1 MVLPT
6 SALGGLTL
14 KNWYRCCLAVA
25 LIMTMIEP
33 ALIEPARCADR
44 PNIVLIISD
53 DQTYTDFGFMG
64 NEDVLT
70 PNLDRLA
77 SQSACYVNGY
87 VPSSVCRP
95 SLVSILTG
103 LYPHQHGVY
112 FNHPPPG
119 FSRLTKSPEIGKAE
133 FDALREKAALLIQD
147 IPTLPRRLAAS
158 GYRCFQ
164 TGKYWE
170 GHWRNAGFT
179 EGMTTAEPSPG
190 AKYGNKTLANGDV
203 VAHGNGDHGLSIGR
217 ETMQPLD
224 DFIDDCGE
232 TPFMVWYAPFLP
244 HTPHDSPQRYFDQ
257 YQDRSGIPAHRIPYY
272 AAISQFDDTVGQL
285 IRSVETRRH
294 TRDTIFIFVVDNGWE
309 PDAARYRTGQHEWDH
324 TKRSKRA
331 PFDAGLRTPILFR
344 WDGHAK
350 PGTRNPPVSS
360 IDIMPTILTATELR
374 QPLDQFPG
382 RNLWSDVSGEG
393 SLDSSRPVFGEIYP
407 GDATSLGHPER
418 DVAHRWI
425 RKGRYK
431 LITTHKHGRAASW
444 GSYLDGDA
452 LYDVVA
458 DPTESTNLIDRPG
471 LQKKRRELSRDLN
484 NWWSP

>member
-1 MVLPT
+1 MKTCSRFLLSVVLMT
-6 SALGGLTL
+6 TAVCSAAG
-14 KNWYRCCLAVA
+14 
-25 LIMTMIEP
+25 
-33 ALIEPARCADR
+33 ARI
-44 PNIVLIISD
+44 PNVVLIISD

-64 NEDVLT
+64 NQDVLT

-119 FSRLTKSPEIGKAE
+119 FSRLTRSPEIGKVE
-133 FDALREKAALLIQD
+133 FDALRKKAAVLIREV
-147 IPTLPRRLAAS
+147 PTLPRRLAAN

-179 EGMTTAEPSPG
+179 EGMTTAQPSPG

-203 VAHGNGDHGLSIGR
+203 VAHGNGDHGLRIGR
-217 ETMQPLD
+217 ETMQPIE

-244 HTPHDSPQRYFDQ
+244 HTPHDSPKEYFDL
-257 YQDRSGIPAHRIPYY
+257 YQDRAGIPEHRIPYY
-272 AAISQFDDTVGQL
+272 AAISQFDETVGQL
-285 IRSVETRRH
+285 IQFVEKRNLI
-294 TRDTIFIFVVDNGWE
+294 RDTIFVFVVDNGWE
-309 PDAARYRTGQHEWDH
+309 PDSSRYRSASREWDH

-344 WDGHAK
+344 WDGHVK
-350 PGTRNPPVSS
+350 PGIRRAPVSS
-360 IDIMPTILTATELR
+360 IDLVPTILAATELR
-374 QPLDQFPG
+374 KPSDQFPG
-382 RNLWSDVSGEG
+382 RNLWLNVAGKEP
-393 SLDSSRPVFGEIYP
+393 LDPARPVFGEIYP
-407 GDATSLGHPER
+407 GDANALGHPER

-431 LITTHKHGRAASW
+431 LITTHKHGRAQSW
-444 GSYLDGDA
+444 GGYLDGDA

-458 DPTESTNLIDRPG
+458 DPNESTNLIGR
-471 LQKKRRELSRDLN
+471 LEFQKELRKLRQDLN